1 MYNQLNYFKNESDA
15 IIIHKNKNTSKK
27 AIADCMVSF
36 FVSFDFGGFLTYI
49 NKSVPNQKIA
59 KISQPTKKAKIKS
72 SFIG

>member
-1 MYNQLNYFKNESDA
+1 MYNQFNYFKNESDA

-27 AIADCMVSF
+27 TIADCMVSF

>member
-1 MYNQLNYFKNESDA
+1 MYNQFNYFKNESDA

-27 AIADCMVSF
+27 TIADCMVSF

-72 SFIG
+72 FFIG